1 LTNSVFDRL
10 VLRLEAIGNLSDAE
24 RQAVRNLPIT
34 AREFRADQDI
44 VREQDRPWQSCLLLE
59 GFLQRYK
66 MLPDGTRQIISF
78 HVPGDIP
85 DLESLHITTMDHSLA
100 TVTASRVA
108 LISHDAIR
116 ELTRAHPHIGD
127 LFWRATLIDAA
138 IFREWIVNV
147 GSRDAHSRIAHLIC
161 ELYLR
166 LKAVGLTNGHSFEAP
181 ITQSEIGEATGLS
194 TVHVNRS
201 VQKLRLE
208 GLITLEKARCTIKSW
223 EGLKQAAGFDP
234 TYLHQGIGGGS
245 RDVTARGIAPETSPP
260 PRPDGSGAGTNS
272 R

>member
-1 LTNSVFDRL
+1 VLTNSALDRL
-10 VLRLEAIGNLSDAE
+10 IVRLEAIGTLSDAE
-24 RQAVRNLPIT
+24 RQGVRDLPVKVQ
-34 AREFRADQDI
+34 EFRADQDI
-44 VREQDRPWQSCLLLE
+44 LREGERPFHCCLLLE

-66 MLPDGTRQIISF
+66 MLPDGTRQIMSF

-85 DLESLHITTMDHSLA
+85 DLESLHLGIMDHSLA
-100 TVTASRVA
+100 TLTASRGA
-108 LISHDAIR
+108 LISHDALR
-116 ELTRAHPHIGD
+116 ALTHAHPHLGD

-166 LKAVGLTNGHSFEAP
+166 LKAVGLTDGYSFEAP

-201 VQKLRLE
+201 IQRLRSE
-208 GLITLEKARCTIKSW
+208 GLITLDKARCTIRDW
-223 EGLKQAAGFDP
+223 DGLAQTGTFDP
-234 TYLHQGIGGGS
+234 TYLHQRTGGERS
-245 RDVTARGIAPETSPP
+245 A
-260 PRPDGSGAGTNS
+260 
-272 R
+272 

>member
-1 LTNSVFDRL
+1 M
-10 VLRLEAIGNLSDAE
+10 
-24 RQAVRNLPIT
+24 T
-34 AREFRADQDI
+34 AREFHADQDI
-44 VREQDRPWQSCLLLE
+44 VREGDRPWQSCLLVD

-66 MLPDGTRQIISF
+66 MLSDGKRQIMSF

-85 DLESLHITTMDHSLA
+85 DLESLHLQIMDHSLA

-108 LISHDAIR
+108 LISHDALR
-116 ELTRAHPHIGD
+116 ALTHAHPRIGD

-166 LKAVGLTNGHSFEAP
+166 LKAVGLTNGYTFEAP
-181 ITQSEIGEATGLS
+181 ITQSEIGDATGLS

-201 VQKLRLE
+201 IQRLRSE
-208 GLITLEKARCTIKSW
+208 GLITLEKARCTITDW
-223 EGLKQAAGFDP
+223 DRLEEAATFDP
-234 TYLHQGIGGGS
+234 TYLHQRPAAGDMLHADGMS
-245 RDVTARGIAPETSPP
+245 SVPKTHPAPPL
-260 PRPDGSGAGTNS
+260 
-272 R
+272 